1 MDNQSFNKSIN
12 FIQKT
17 YDNLTYFDLY
27 GTSVFIFILCILLV
41 IAVVTYTKIMQKTD
55 IIKSNWVQ
63 ERCNPTVIP
72 FAGFIN
78 KPDNKSI
85 TEFTAENFNFCTQS
99 ILTNITGYAV
109 SPFNYMLSGLAKV
122 FNELIEAVNNIR
134 KMTSKLRN
142 SVSIIA
148 ENVMS
153 RILNIIAPLL
163 EFFIAFIDSMN
174 KTQGIM
180 TAGLYTTLGAYLT
193 LQTLIGSIVEIVI
206 KIMVALAVVIAVLA
220 VFPPSWPLATSFA
233 AVFSI
238 YVAVCA
244 IVLTFMKQALG
255 MKNLPGLPKL
265 KKVCFDKD
273 TEIQMLDGS
282 KKKIIDIQ
290 VGDILKDNNV
300 VTAKMKL
307 NADGVQMYN
316 INGVIV
322 SGSHLIKYNNSNKW
336 TTVENYSKKQ
346 VEYYLEPFI
355 YCLNTTNKIIE
366 INETTFSDWDEAVEN
381 ELERILKCEYV
392 NNDIEKIHKE
402 LDGGFAGDTLI
413 ELFNGKKKPI
423 KEIQVN
429 DILKYGEKVYGTVE
443 INCKDLELFENI
455 YLGNSTNKVIGG
467 PNNIIYLEDYGF
479 ISTLNYSSF
488 SNKLEKN
495 INNNSKLYHIL
506 TSPSTFS
513 INGVIIKDYNSCIDF
528 I

>member
-12 FIQKT
+12 FIQTT
-17 YDNLTYFDLY
+17 YNNLTYLDLY
-27 GTSVFIFILCILLV
+27 GTSVFIFILCVLLV
-41 IAVVTYTKIMQKTD
+41 IGVVTYTKIMLKSD
-55 IIKSNWVQ
+55 NIKSNWTQ

-85 TEFTAENFNFCTQS
+85 SEFTAENFNFCTQS

-109 SPFNYMLSGLAKV
+109 SPINVMLSGLAKI
-122 FNELIEAVNNIR
+122 FNEFTEAVNNIR
-134 KMTSKLRN
+134 KMTSKLRDN
-142 SVSIIA
+142 VGKIA
-148 ENVMS
+148 ENIMS
-153 RILNIIAPLL
+153 RILNIVAPLL

-233 AVFSI
+233 AVFSV

-244 IVLTFMKQALG
+244 IILTFMKQALG

-273 TEIQMLDGS
+273 TLIEMLDGS
-282 KKKIIDIQ
+282 FKKIIDID
-290 VGDILKDNNV
+290 VGDVLKGGSS
-300 VTAKMKL
+300 VTAKLKL
-307 NADGVQMYN
+307 DATGVQMYN
-316 INGVIV
+316 INDVIV
-322 SGSHLIKYNNSNKW
+322 SSSHLIKNLESDKW
-336 TTVENYSKKQ
+336 TTVEEYPNKQ
-346 VEYYLEPFI
+346 PVKNYLEPYI
-355 YCLNTTNKIIE
+355 YCLNTTNKQIE
-366 INETTFSDWDEAVEN
+366 INSTLFSDWDEAVDN
-381 ELERILKCEYV
+381 ELDRLLKCEHV
-392 NNDIEKIHKE
+392 NNDIEKIHTQ
-402 LDGGFAGDTLI
+402 LDGGYKGDTLI

-423 KEIQVN
+423 CEICVN
-429 DILKYGEKVYGTVE
+429 DILKYGEKVYGIVE
-443 INCKDLELFENI
+443 INGNDLEVFKYSYLEN
-455 YLGNSTNKVIGG
+455 TNKVDIIGG

-479 ISTLNYSSF
+479 VSTLSEC
-488 SNKLEKN
+488 EKTLVEEPVN
-495 INNNSKLYHIL
+495 KLYHIL

-513 INGVIIKDYNSCIDF
+513 INGLIVKDYNSSIDL

>member
-1 MDNQSFNKSIN
+1 
-12 FIQKT
+12 
-17 YDNLTYFDLY
+17 
-27 GTSVFIFILCILLV
+27 
-41 IAVVTYTKIMQKTD
+41 
-55 IIKSNWVQ
+55 
-63 ERCNPTVIP
+63 
-72 FAGFIN
+72 
-78 KPDNKSI
+78 
-85 TEFTAENFNFCTQS
+85 
-99 ILTNITGYAV
+99 
-109 SPFNYMLSGLAKV
+109 
-122 FNELIEAVNNIR
+122 
-134 KMTSKLRN
+134 
-142 SVSIIA
+142 
-148 ENVMS
+148 
-153 RILNIIAPLL
+153 LL

-244 IVLTFMKQALG
+244 IVLTFMKEALG

-273 TEIQMLDGS
+273 TKIEMLDGS

-290 VGDILKDNNV
+290 VGDILKNNNV

-307 NADGVQMYN
+307 NANGVQMYN
-316 INGVIV
+316 INNVIV
-322 SGSHLIKYNNSNKW
+322 SSSHLIKYNNSNKW
-336 TTVENYSKKQ
+336 TSVENYTGMKSK

-355 YCLNTTNKIIE
+355 YCLNTTNKLIE
-366 INETTFSDWDEAVEN
+366 INETTFSDWDEAVED
-381 ELERILKCEYV
+381 ELNRILGCEYV
-392 NNDIEKIHKE
+392 TNDIEKIHKE
-402 LDGGFAGDTLI
+402 LDGGFSGDTLI

-423 KEIQVN
+423 KEIQIN
-429 DILKYGEKVYGTVE
+429 DILKYGEKVYGTIE
-443 INCKDLELFENI
+443 INGKDLEVFEYP
-455 YLGNSTNKVIGG
+455 YLGNNKNIVVGG

-479 ISTLNYSSF
+479 ISSLS
-488 SNKLEKN
+488 KLYKTKTTSVN
-495 INNNSKLYHIL
+495 KLYHIL

>member
-1 MDNQSFNKSIN
+1 MDKQLFNKSIN
-12 FIQKT
+12 FINES

-27 GTSVFIFILCILLV
+27 GGSVFLFILCLLV
-41 IAVVTYTKIMQKTD
+41 VALIVTYTIVMRKSDEIKT
-55 IIKSNWVQ
+55 NWVQ

-78 KPDNKSI
+78 KPDDKSI
-85 TEFTAENFNFCTQS
+85 SEFTHENFTFCTQS

-109 SPFNYMLSGLAKV
+109 SPFNGMLSGLV
-122 FNELIEAVNNIR
+122 SIFNEFSEALNNIR
-134 KMTSKLRN
+134 KVISKLRTG
-142 SVSIIA
+142 VSSIA

-153 RILNIIAPLL
+153 RILNIIPPLL

-206 KIMVALAVVIAVLA
+206 KIMVALAIVISVLA

-273 TEIQMLDGS
+273 VMLKMNDGT
-282 KKKIIDIQ
+282 KKRIIDIQ
-290 VGDILKDNNV
+290 VGDILQNKNV
-300 VTAKMKL
+300 VTAKL
-307 NADGVQMYN
+307 QLDATNEQMYK
-316 INGVIV
+316 INNVIV
-322 SGSHLIKYNNSNKW
+322 SSSHLIKKGESWIPVEEYPNKQ
-336 TTVENYSKKQ
+336 K

-355 YCLNTTNKIIE
+355 YCLNTSNKLIE
-366 INETTFSDWDEAVEN
+366 IDGLTFSDWDEAVDD
-381 ELERILKCEYV
+381 ELERLMK
-392 NNDIEKIHKE
+392 NNFINYDTKKIHTMFE
-402 LDGGFAGDTLI
+402 GGYVSETLI
-413 ELFNGKKKPI
+413 ELFNGKQKSISEI
-423 KEIQVN
+423 KIN
-429 DILKYGEKVYGTVE
+429 DILKSGEKVYGIVE
-443 INCKDLELFENI
+443 INGKDLDIFEY
-455 YLGNSTNKVIGG
+455 YLGNKKVFGG
-467 PNNIIYLEDYGF
+467 
-479 ISTLNYSSF
+479 
-488 SNKLEKN
+488 
-495 INNNSKLYHIL
+495 INNVVNSEDFGLTTTSNLVYISKTDLKQDKLYHIL
-506 TSPSTFS
+506 TNTTTFS
-513 INGVIIKDYNSCIDF
+513 INNQIVKDYNSCIDF

>member
-41 IAVVTYTKIMQKTD
+41 IAVITYTKIMLKSDT
-55 IIKSNWVQ
+55 IKSNWVQ

-78 KPDNKSI
+78 KPDNKTI
-85 TEFTAENFNFCTQS
+85 TEFTAENFNYCTQS

-109 SPFNYMLSGLAKV
+109 SPFNYMLGGLAKI
-122 FNELIEAVNNIR
+122 FNEFSEAVNNIR
-134 KMTSKLRN
+134 KITSSLRN
-142 SVSIIA
+142 SVSIIT

-153 RILNIIAPLL
+153 RILNVIAPLL

-244 IVLTFMKQALG
+244 IVLTFMKEALG

-273 TEIQMLDGS
+273 TKIEMLDGS

-290 VGDILKDNNV
+290 VGDVLKNNNV

-316 INGVIV
+316 INNIIV
-322 SGSHLIKYNNSNKW
+322 SSSHLIKYNNSNKW
-336 TTVENYSKKQ
+336 TSVENYTGMKSK

-355 YCLNTTNKIIE
+355 YCLNTTNKLIE
-366 INETTFSDWDEAVEN
+366 INETTFSDWDEAVDD
-381 ELERILKCEYV
+381 ELNRILRCEYV
-392 NNDIEKIHKE
+392 TNDIEKIHKE
-402 LDGGFAGDTLI
+402 LDGGFSGDTLI

-423 KEIQVN
+423 KEIQIN
-429 DILKYGEKVYGTVE
+429 DILKYGEKVYGTIE
-443 INCKDLELFENI
+443 INGKDLEVFEYP
-455 YLGNSTNKVIGG
+455 YLGNNKNIVVGG

-479 ISTLNYSSF
+479 ISSLS
-488 SNKLEKN
+488 KLYKTKT
-495 INNNSKLYHIL
+495 NSVNKLYHIL